1 MAVQQRKK
9 KEGRKSDKNAPSV
22 PQVDASLDKPL
33 DIDAPPTIYSVNLEP
48 EYGTA
53 ALNLSADFIRQE
65 QALANKYLFFHPV
78 ILVVLTIGLLIYLT
92 PRIVFPI
99 RNTGSVAGWF
109 YQLARINKKVV
120 LSGLVFTAIG
130 ASFLFTL
137 LSRVSDSY
145 FKSKINQLVGSKGEK
160 VFGINLNDL
169 VARHETKDP
178 VVNNTHII
186 VYRETPIALISLAPN
201 MTLSTDENLVMSV
214 TTVGCRRVYVKS
226 GIIEDL
232 IDWAMLHSKNI
243 RSSGKYGETMK
254 LLIDVYS
261 FDSTLKEILKKKG
274 FTYIQ
279 SIRVSENR
287 LLGGLFGV
295 KKELWGLQFHFKAEH
310 KD

>member
-1 MAVQQRKK
+1 MAVQQRNEKA
-9 KEGRKSDKNAPSV
+9 GRKSDKNAPSV

-33 DIDAPPTIYSVNLEP
+33 DIDAPPTIFSVNLKP

-53 ALNLSADFIRQE
+53 ALNLSADFIKQE
-65 QALANKYLFFHPV
+65 QALANKYLFSHPLV
-78 ILVVLTIGLLIYLT
+78 ILIIIAGSLIYLA
-92 PRIVFPI
+92 PKIVFPI
-99 RNTGSVAGWF
+99 RNTGSIAGWF
-109 YQLARINKKVV
+109 YQLFQINKKEV
-120 LSGLVFTAIG
+120 LTGLVFTAIG

-137 LSRVSDSY
+137 LSRISDSY
-145 FKSKINQLVGSKGEK
+145 FKSKISQLVASKGEK
-160 VFGINLNDL
+160 TFGINLNDL
-169 VARHETKDP
+169 VARHETEDP
-178 VVNNTHII
+178 VVDNTHII
-186 VYRETPIALISLAPN
+186 VYRETPIALISLTPN
-201 MTLSTDENLVMSV
+201 MTLTTDDNLVMSV

-232 IDWAMLHSKNI
+232 IDWAMLYSKTVRKN
-243 RSSGKYGETMK
+243 GKYGESMK

-261 FDSTLKEILKKKG
+261 FDNTLKEILKKKG

-295 KKELWGLQFHFKAEH
+295 KKELWGLQFHFKTEH

>member
-1 MAVQQRKK
+1 MAVQQRNKNA
-9 KEGRKSDKNAPSV
+9 GRKSDKNAPSV

-33 DIDAPPTIYSVNLEP
+33 DVDAPPTIYSVNLKP

-53 ALNLSADFIRQE
+53 ALNLSADFIKQE
-65 QALANKYLFFHPV
+65 QALANKYLFFHPL
-78 ILVVLTIGLLIYLT
+78 ILIVLVIGLVAYLT
-92 PRIVFPI
+92 SKVVFPI
-99 RNTGSVAGWF
+99 RNTGSIAGWF
-109 YQLARINKKVV
+109 YQLVRINQKEV
-120 LSGLVFTAIG
+120 LTGLVFTAIG

-145 FKSKINQLVGSKGEK
+145 FKSKINQLVASKGEK

-169 VARHETKDP
+169 VAKHETEDP
-178 VVNNTHII
+178 VVSNTHII
-186 VYRETPIALISLAPN
+186 VYRETPIALISVAPN

-214 TTVGCRRVYVKS
+214 TTMGCRRVYVKS

-232 IDWAMLHSKNI
+232 IDWALLHAKNV
-243 RSSGKYGETMK
+243 RSNGKYGETMK

-261 FDSTLKEILKKKG
+261 FDSALKDILKKKG

-295 KKELWGLQFHFKAEH
+295 KKELWGLQFHFKTEH

>member
-1 MAVQQRKK
+1 MSAQQRNKNS
-9 KEGRKSDKNAPSV
+9 GRKSDKNAPSV
-22 PQVDASLDKPL
+22 PQVDVSLHKPL
-33 DIDAPPTIYSVNLEP
+33 DIDAPPTIYSVNLKP
-48 EYGTA
+48 AYGTA
-53 ALNLSADFIRQE
+53 ALNLSADFIKQE
-65 QALANKYLFFHPV
+65 QALANKYLFSHPLV
-78 ILVVLTIGLLIYLT
+78 IFILTVGLAVYLA
-92 PRIVFPI
+92 PKIVFPI
-99 RNTGSVAGWF
+99 RNTESITGWF
-109 YQLARINKKVV
+109 YQLARINGKDV
-120 LSGLVFTAIG
+120 LTGIVFTAIG

-137 LSRVSDSY
+137 LSRVSDAY
-145 FKSKINQLVGSKGEK
+145 FKSKISQLVASKGEK

-169 VARHETKDP
+169 VSKNETEDP

-201 MTLSTDENLVMSV
+201 VALTTKENLVMSV

-232 IDWAMLHSKNI
+232 IDWALLHSKIVRKN
-243 RSSGKYGETMK
+243 GEYGETMK

-261 FDSTLKEILKKKG
+261 FDNTLREILKKKG

-295 KKELWGLQFHFKAEH
+295 KKELWGLQFHFESED